1 VRQAGQPFNPFR
13 LFYGIYVPEAML
25 RCSLLSSGAK
35 LCYGVLC
42 RYAGEKGRCWPSQDQ
57 LATALGGGSVRNIRR
72 QLQELESKGFIRV
85 IQVGLQRNNEYE
97 FLWHEIFDGSE
108 RTNPSGQDGTMQSA
122 PDRTRL
128 SGPSKKESLKESAAA
143 KESASSSPNPS
154 LFEREGRP
162 QKALS
167 RIQPDD
173 VKPILE
179 HLRISEKREAMR

>member
-13 LFYGIYVPEAML
+13 LFFGIYIPEAML

-72 QLQELESKGFIRV
+72 QLHELESKGFIRV
-85 IQVGLQRNNEYE
+85 IQVGLQRNNQYE

-108 RTNPSGQDGTMQSA
+108 RTNLSGQDGTAQSA

-143 KESASSSPNPS
+143 ESASSSPNPS
-154 LFEREGRP
+154 LFTPKKRSSKG
-162 QKALS
+162 LS
-167 RIQPDD
+167 RIQPADAQ
-173 VKPILE
+173 PFLE
-179 HLRISEKREAMR
+179 WMRNSETRGAIK